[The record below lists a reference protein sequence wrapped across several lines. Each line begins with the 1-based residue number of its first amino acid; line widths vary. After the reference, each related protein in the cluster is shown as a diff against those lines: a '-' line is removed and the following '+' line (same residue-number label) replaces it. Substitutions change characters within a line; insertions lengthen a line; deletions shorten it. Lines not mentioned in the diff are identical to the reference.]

1 MRILV
6 VGSNLK
12 HMRADALRMSNL
24 RNGTLTETPL
34 RYVDQDGNEV
44 RFAELRNLAD
54 AERLHYSKFDMIVEH
69 SSLDSSVIVGK
80 AIELLTAIVLR

>member
-6 VGSNLK
+6 VGSSLK
-12 HMRADALRMSNL
+12 HMRADAMRMSNL
-24 RNGTLTETPL
+24 RNGRLYEAPL

-44 RFAELRNLAD
+44 RYAELRNLSD
-54 AERLHYSKFDMIVEH
+54 AQRLHGNRFDMIVEH